1 MNRTENKSVH
11 GNATF
16 TVEYRL
22 TEEQQERLKKL
33 TEKYSEYVQETSPD
47 KVFSFIMGLGSR
59 FDIDDKLKFHED
71 YLEAQ
76 NVGSMSDDSSN

>member
-33 TEKYSEYVQETSPD
+33 TEKYSEYVQETSPE

-59 FDIDDKLKFHED
+59 FDIDDKLKFYGD

-76 NVGSMSDDSSN
+76 NVGSMSDDSSS